1 MMSSIPEEKRK
12 LRENSSRLVDEWLA
26 KGNEVTE
33 YDYAIR
39 SESMKDGVSQC
50 GICRKWKPMA
60 AFSNVSH
67 PGQSKCVKCVAMH
80 RPIKAVNG

>member
-50 GICRKWKPMA
+50 GICRKWKPLS
-60 AFSNVSH
+60 AFYHVSH

-80 RPIKAVNG
+80 RPIKSVNG